1 MVIRL
6 LRIEAFRRS
15 GISNYG
21 VIKVTKQDPR
31 NGSLHFTKQNP
42 NYDSS
47 SLITGTSL
55 THYLG
60 VVHLLH
66 TDRRGNKERRQEDRK
81 KRRGDRWR
89 RQVEETRRGRKEK
102 KQ

>member
-21 VIKVTKQDPR
+21 VVKVTKQDPG
-31 NGSLHFTKQNP
+31 NGSLRFTKQNP

-47 SLITGTSL
+47 SLITGSSL
-55 THYLG
+55 THYLR

-66 TDRRGNKERRQEDRK
+66 TDRRGDKRTGKKGEERDGGDK
-81 KRRGDRWR
+81 KREERK
-89 RQVEETRRGRKEK
+89 ETR
-102 KQ
+102 